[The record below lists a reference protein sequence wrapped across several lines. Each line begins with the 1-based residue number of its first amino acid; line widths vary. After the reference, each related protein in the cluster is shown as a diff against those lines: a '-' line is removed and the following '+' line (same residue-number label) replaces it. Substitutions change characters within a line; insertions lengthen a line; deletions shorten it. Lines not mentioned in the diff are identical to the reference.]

1 LCRLG
6 ELLALKWDDV
16 NLDRRTLLIAAK
28 EVGARKTKKARL
40 IPISDRLAAV
50 TKMHRTSEDGETVA
64 KTAYVFGDEIG
75 ARTKSIKKA
84 WETCVLKAHGCDP
97 EWRRKGNSNALSSQS
112 GGQLRMIDL
121 HFHDLRHEGGIRLLE
136 KGWQLHWLQKMYG
149 HATLAQTAKYLH
161 ADEFVLPDVMRQF
174 EQKSSKRGA
183 VVVQK
188 RQIEHPPVHQAPR
201 ATGRKSMLH

>member
-112 GGQLRMIDL
+112 RGQLRMIDL

-174 EQKSSKRGA
+174 EKKSSKRRA

-188 RQIEHPPVHQAPR
+188 RQIEPPPVHQAPR
-201 ATGRKSMLH
+201 ATSRKSMLH